1 MGWVLEREGAGITIQ
16 KTTES
21 WVCRAGDFLRGCEQN
36 DEIVMLTGR

>member
-21 WVCRAGDFLRGCEQN
+21 WVCRAGDFCADVNR
-36 DEIVMLTGR
+36 MTK